1 MTGPAPYF
9 APLRV
14 GAALYDL
21 GHLDPVRFQ
30 VPSDKLC
37 RAVTV
42 RCRFSNHVFTRAL
55 NLAADPA
62 DVPTIMDGV
71 RRRVFCPDRYRLSFH
86 LPGAVL
92 GLREPRI
99 YVRET
104 ATRRNWLYVATIE
117 LAAPAPDPAGAV
129 GCMPAATVP
138 VRYQVFFA
146 LRKASK
152 GGAAREDVEM
162 VVESAYAE
170 DLARPPNLLGR
181 ALFAGLATAAVEGRQ
196 VHTQPA
202 RKR

>member
-1 MTGPAPYF
+1 MTAAPSYF
-9 APLRV
+9 APLTV
-14 GAALYDL
+14 GGVLHDL

-30 VPSDKLC
+30 VPSEKLR

-42 RCRFSNHVFTRAL
+42 RCRFSNHVFTRAF
-55 NLAADPA
+55 NSKADAADTP
-62 DVPTIMDGV
+62 VIMDGV
-71 RRRVFCPDRYRLSFH
+71 RRRVFCPARYQLSFC
-86 LPGAVL
+86 LPGAIQE
-92 GLREPRI
+92 LRAPRI

-104 ATRRNWLYVATIE
+104 KARRNWLYVASIE
-117 LAAPAPDPAGAV
+117 LPVAESGENVGDAV
-129 GCMPAATVP
+129 PSNP

-146 LRKASK
+146 LRKAGK
-152 GGAAREDVEM
+152 GGATREDVEI

-170 DLARPPNLLGR
+170 DPARAPELLGR

>member
-1 MTGPAPYF
+1 MTAAPPYF
-9 APLRV
+9 APLTV
-14 GAALYDL
+14 GGVLHDL

-30 VPSDKLC
+30 VPSEKLR

-42 RCRFSNHVFTRAL
+42 RCRFSNHVFTRAFDAEAD
-55 NLAADPA
+55 AADTP
-62 DVPTIMDGV
+62 VIMDGV
-71 RRRVFCPDRYRLSFH
+71 RRRVFCPDRYQLSFC
-86 LPGAVL
+86 LPGAIL

-104 ATRRNWLYVATIE
+104 KARRNWLYVASIK
-117 LAAPAPDPAGAV
+117 L
-129 GCMPAATVP
+129 PAAANAGGDVPSNP

-146 LRKASK
+146 LRKAGK
-152 GGAAREDVEM
+152 GGATREDVEM

-170 DLARPPNLLGR
+170 DPARAPELLGR

-196 VHTQPA
+196 VNTQPA

>member
-1 MTGPAPYF
+1 MTAAPPYF
-9 APLRV
+9 APLTV
-14 GAALYDL
+14 GGILRDL

-30 VPSDKLC
+30 VPSEKLR

-42 RCRFSNHVFTRAL
+42 RCRFSNHVFTRAFDEAD
-55 NLAADPA
+55 AADTP
-62 DVPTIMDGV
+62 VIMDGV
-71 RRRVFCPDRYRLSFH
+71 RRRVFCPDRYQLSFC
-86 LPGAVL
+86 LPGAIL

-104 ATRRNWLYVATIE
+104 KARRNWLYVASIE
-117 LAAPAPDPAGAV
+117 LPVAENSKNV
-129 GCMPAATVP
+129 GDGVPSNP

-146 LRKASK
+146 LRKAGK
-152 GGAAREDVEM
+152 GGATREDVEM

-170 DLARPPNLLGR
+170 DPARPPELLGR

>member
-1 MTGPAPYF
+1 MTATPPYF
-9 APLRV
+9 PQLLV
-14 GAALYDL
+14 GDVFYDL

-30 VPSDKLC
+30 VPSEKLR

-55 NLAADPA
+55 DSETDPS
-62 DVPTIMDGV
+62 DTSVITDGM
-71 RRRVFCPDRYRLSFH
+71 RRRVFCPDRYQLSFC
-86 LPGAVL
+86 LPAVIL
-92 GLREPRI
+92 GLRDLRA

-104 ATRRNWLYVATIE
+104 KARRNWLYVASID
-117 LAAPAPDPAGAV
+117 LPAESVMG
-129 GCMPAATVP
+129 GMPSRP
-138 VRYQVFFA
+138 VRYQVFFT
-146 LRKASK
+146 LRKAGK
-152 GGAAREDVEM
+152 GGTMREDVEM

-170 DLARPPNLLGR
+170 DPARPPQLLGR